1 MLDPKEQA
9 RFNKNCADAAKGY
22 AEAAGEAYADM
33 AQKSLDMWTKSFSA
47 LLGAGADKEPE
58 PKSWYRKPLDG
69 EVFPPQQS
77 SFPFAQDKP
86 EPAWPFS
93 QWMALNPFF
102 ANNPFVSAMP
112 FMRQANAGASP
123 VFGPFANMTGF
134 GARAPSPFDPG
145 NMMSANMN
153 AHMQALSNPFWPMMA
168 WWTFAQSGLSPK
180 AWPMAFGMI
189 ASGVPQKVA
198 WPTAAANAAAQE
210 AAQTATR
217 SIDAAFAKYHTST
230 GHASAQIV
238 KAGPFMIA
246 IAIAPLGAA
255 ALMPWLSLPQSG
267 T

>member
-33 AQKSLDMWTKSFSA
+33 TRKSIEMWSSSFAA
-47 LLGAGADKEPE
+47 LLGAGARKEPE
-58 PKSWYRKPLDG
+58 PTSWYRKPLDG
-69 EVFPPQQS
+69 EIFPPQQAA
-77 SFPFAQDKP
+77 FPFAQEKS

-93 QWMALNPFF
+93 QWLALNPFL
-102 ANNPFVSAMP
+102 ANNPFVAAMP
-112 FMRQANAGASP
+112 FMRSSDTGAAP
-123 VFGPFANMTGF
+123 VFGPFAAIPGF
-134 GARAPSPFDPG
+134 GARPSTTG
-145 NMMSANMN
+145 AAGQTMAN
-153 AHMQALSNPFWPMMA
+153 HMQSHLQSMANPFWPMMA

-217 SIDAAFAKYHTST
+217 SIDAAFARYHTST

-238 KAGPFMIA
+238 NAGPFMIA
-246 IAIAPLGAA
+246 IAIAPISAA
-255 ALMPWLSLPQSG
+255 ALMPWLSLPPAG
-267 T
+267 A

>member
-33 AQKSLDMWTKSFSA
+33 AQKSLEMWTSSFAS
-47 LLGAGADKEPE
+47 LLGAGAAKKPE

-69 EVFPPQQS
+69 EIFPPSQAA
-77 SFPFAQDKP
+77 FPFAQDKP

-102 ANNPFVSAMP
+102 ANNPFAAAIP
-112 FMRQANAGASP
+112 FMRPSTAGSAP
-123 VFGPFANMTGF
+123 VFGPFATMPGF
-134 GARAPSPFDPG
+134 GAEQASPFDPG
-145 NMMSANMN
+145 QMMSAHFKAM
-153 AHMQALSNPFWPMMA
+153 ANPFWPMMA

-217 SIDAAFAKYHTST
+217 SIDAAFARYHTST

-238 KAGPFMIA
+238 NAGPFMIA
-246 IAIAPLGAA
+246 IAIAPIGAA
-255 ALMPWLSLPQSG
+255 ALMPWLSLPPPV